1 MSLSYH
7 LSHFFFVPLSFLS
20 WLWYWSKKFIYLFIF
35 LLFHFISPTS
45 LSDVPFSTN
54 LSMDSLKLQ
63 NVSFLYSE
71 CYFLEDQDNLSS
83 LKSVLSFLISGNYI
97 AGKDKVWVGLE
108 YKISENCRNTE
119 SWHLLTG
126 SYSEVLKKLGT
137 RLETKEA
144 SFRVEGRY
152 CLPTKEKNKILP
164 GPFTHMGGRG
174 DLTLL
179 TEGHQSLSS
188 IVARR
193 WVKEK
198 KNFWNRVRK

>member
-1 MSLSYH
+1 MTLV
-7 LSHFFFVPLSFLS
+7 LV
-20 WLWYWSKKFIYLFIF
+20 KKFYFILFF

-45 LSDVPFSTN
+45 LSDVPFSPN
-54 LSMDSLKLQ
+54 LSMVPLKLQ
-63 NVSFLYSE
+63 NASFLYSE

-108 YKISENCRNTE
+108 YKISENYRNTE

-126 SYSEVLKKLGT
+126 SYSGVPVLIH
-137 RLETKEA
+137 RLETKGA

-193 WVKEK
+193 
-198 KNFWNRVRK
+198 